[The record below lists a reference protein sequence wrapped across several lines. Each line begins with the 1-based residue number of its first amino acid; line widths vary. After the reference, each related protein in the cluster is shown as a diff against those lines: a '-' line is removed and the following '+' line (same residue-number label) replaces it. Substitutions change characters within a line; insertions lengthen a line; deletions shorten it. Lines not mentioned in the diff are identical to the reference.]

1 MKKLGLIALVT
12 IVSAATALAGTVVIP
27 FFVDTAGVDWSSG
40 TGTPSSPAGDCSFLW
55 VKNTTGSSITCTVA
69 YRDSAGNPDGPTPVA
84 GNHNTFVLAPFQGIG
99 WRPGNEDP
107 TQENAQ
113 ALDIGNMDTG
123 FPNQAGSATITWT
136 GPATDIV
143 ASCRLI
149 GNGSEG
155 LMGVYGPFLGF

>member
-55 VKNTTGSSITCTVA
+55 VKNTTGGTITCTVA
-69 YRDSAGNPDGPTPVA
+69 YRTGAGVADGPTPSP
-84 GNHNTFVLAPFQGIG
+84 GNHNTFVLAPYQGIG
-99 WRPGNEDP
+99 WRPGNEDT
-107 TQENAQ
+107 TQESAQ
-113 ALDIGNMDTG
+113 ALDIGNMDSG
-123 FPNQAGSATITWT
+123 YPNQAGSATITWT

-143 ASCRLI
+143 ASCRFI